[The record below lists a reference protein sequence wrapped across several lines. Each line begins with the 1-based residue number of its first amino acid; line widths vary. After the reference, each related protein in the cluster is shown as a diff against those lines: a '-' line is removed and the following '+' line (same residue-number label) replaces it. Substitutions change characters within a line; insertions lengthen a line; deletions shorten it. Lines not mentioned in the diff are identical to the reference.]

1 MVELFSLYMTALKQH
16 RTIRVYV
23 PKHYDKGEKH
33 YPVLYMHDGQ
43 NVFSDDEAIGGI
55 SLGLEQYLNEQ
66 EYELIVVAVD
76 QNPEERMNEYCPWE
90 IGEYSKKHFGQVDL
104 PGGKG
109 KDYVDFIIN
118 DLKPFMDKKYRTLN
132 NQNSIAGISL
142 GGLISV
148 YAACSYPQVFHKVAA
163 ISSAFLRN
171 QEEIETYIQHSN
183 LFGVKGIYMDCGD
196 SETNDE
202 GKNKEFVASNKR
214 VYELLNNKAQNV
226 KFDIIPEGRHH
237 YEDFKKRVPAFLE
250 FIK

>member
-1 MVELFSLYMTALKQH
+1 MVEFFSLYMTTLKQH

-23 PKHYDKGEKH
+23 PKHYDKGEKR

-43 NVFSDDEAIGGI
+43 NVFRDDEAIGGV
-55 SLGLEQYLNEQ
+55 SLGLEHYLNKKD
-66 EYELIVVAVD
+66 YELIVVAID

-90 IGEYSKKHFGQVDL
+90 IGEYSRKHFGQVDL

-118 DLKPFMDKKYRTLN
+118 DLMPFINEKYRTLSD
-132 NQNSIAGISL
+132 QNSIAGISL

-171 QEEIETYIQHSN
+171 QEEIEKYIQHSSISD
-183 LFGVKGIYMDCGD
+183 VKGIYMDCGD

-202 GKNKEFVASNKR
+202 MKNKEFVSSNKR
-214 VYELLNNKAQNV
+214 VYQLLNNKVPNV
-226 KFDIIPEGRHH
+226 KFNIIPEGRHH
-237 YEDFKKRVPAFLE
+237 YEDFKKGCRLYLNL
-250 FIK
+250 